1 MRPVAGNFI
10 TFHSL
15 RVRDDGRIEDALVVN
30 FARCLVRLLY
40 ETVDRRAVRPG
51 RLFIQSFENL
61 IQPLNLLVCL
71 L

>member
-1 MRPVAGNFI
+1 M
-10 TFHSL
+10 FHSL

-51 RLFIQSFENL
+51 GFLSS
-61 IQPLNLLVCL
+61 LLKT
-71 L
+71 